1 MEGEERKR
9 AEGGACV
16 TIPEGQVLLQ
26 RPSVR
31 ELRFAAM
38 YGFRNVQVL
47 ARFSIASMRSSKP
60 SQHMDFRMSG
70 C

>member
-1 MEGEERKR
+1 VEGEERGR

-16 TIPEGQVLLQ
+16 TEGRVTTPEGRVLLQ

-47 ARFSIASMRSSKP
+47 ARFSQQVEAA
-60 SQHMDFRMSG
+60 G
-70 C
+70 V